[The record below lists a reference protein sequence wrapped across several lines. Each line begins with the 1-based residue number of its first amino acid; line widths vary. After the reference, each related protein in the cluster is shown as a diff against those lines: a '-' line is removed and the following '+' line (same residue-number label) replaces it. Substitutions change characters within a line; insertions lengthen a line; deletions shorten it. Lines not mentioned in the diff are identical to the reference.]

1 MQAKEL
7 FAVVADERKFPF
19 LREDGLGRFCCVG
32 RCIDGHPVDSRSLTQ
47 LRKIKVDLDTGELS
61 GPDGVDLKG
70 LRLLC
75 VRLTFTLKNEV
86 GLEVWKIK
94 VDREFSDKRMKLYIG
109 SQRKDWRADC
119 RELLASLESKLKLAS
134 RLREV
139 KAKKEKRRKR
149 NRRNQGDSA
158 GQTRCRTRDAVY
170 KGA

>member
-1 MQAKEL
+1 M
-7 FAVVADERKFPF
+7 
-19 LREDGLGRFCCVG
+19 
-32 RCIDGHPVDSRSLTQ
+32 
-47 LRKIKVDLDTGELS
+47 
-61 GPDGVDLKG
+61 DLKG

-109 SQRKDWRADC
+109 SQRKDGRADC

-139 KAKKEKRRKR
+139 KAKKEKRPEAQPEEPR
-149 NRRNQGDSA
+149 
-158 GQTRCRTRDAVY
+158 
-170 KGA
+170 